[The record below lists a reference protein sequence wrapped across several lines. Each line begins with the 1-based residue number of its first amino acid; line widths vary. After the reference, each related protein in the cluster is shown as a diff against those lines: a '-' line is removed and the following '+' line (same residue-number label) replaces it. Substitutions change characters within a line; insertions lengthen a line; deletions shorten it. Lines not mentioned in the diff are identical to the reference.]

1 MRTLDIALISIC
13 AALYASIGYLTYLGI
28 FTPVIGVVRFWP
40 AVIIPGVFAAL
51 FGPLVGGI
59 GAAIGIFISDM
70 LIHGN
75 ALLSL
80 TVGVPANFVCFYL
93 IGYISDKKISW
104 GKFIMLSTLLFI
116 ALHVSFVMLINS
128 GLIQHDICI
137 VFIAVVALS
146 YVMLLLIS
154 YREREWTGF
163 EIGSFIGLIAGSLII
178 GIGVWAFSQFFILP
192 TGDINLPLYAAVIW
206 FVWTFATEIPFLTI
220 LGPPILKVVK
230 KAIPSV
236 VRY

>member
-1 MRTLDIALISIC
+1 MRVLDIALISIC

-75 ALLSL
+75 ALLSI

-93 IGYISDKKISW
+93 IGYISNREITW
-104 GKFIMLSTLLFI
+104 GKFVILSTLLFI
-116 ALHVSFVMLINS
+116 VLHGGFIVLLDS
-128 GLIQHDICI
+128 GLITHEICI
-137 VFIAVVALS
+137 VFMLTVAVS

-154 YREREWTGF
+154 YKEREWVSF
-163 EIGSFIGLIAGSLII
+163 EIGSFVGLMIGSLII

-192 TGDINLPLYAAVIW
+192 TGDINLPLYAAAIW
-206 FVWTFATEIPFLTI
+206 FIWTFATEIPFLVI
-220 LGPPILKVVK
+220 LGPPILKVVRR
-230 KAIPSV
+230 AIPSV